1 MTLMPHNFD
10 CISFLVGNKSLMQGI
25 VNQRALKPFDESVVA
40 FLDHFSKRLFRN
52 PLAKAWPDVIS
63 LAFWCRRSSIL
74 QMKRAYPDLSGR
86 MGRGLVF
93 HIAPSNVAVNFAY
106 SLIAGLLSGNTN
118 IVRVPSRDFP
128 QVSLICDELNAT
140 LYEQSIIS
148 PYIFLV
154 RYGREK
160 AVNDMLSAWCQTR
173 LVWGGD
179 ETIATIRQSPL
190 LPRGLDLAFAN
201 RYSLALI
208 DASGYL
214 SIQDK
219 QTIAERFY
227 NDTFLTDQNACT
239 SPKLVIWLGKEE
251 ETEQAREQFWAE
263 FDAFSQKKYE
273 LQAVMAV
280 RKLTQFCTLSASVDG
295 VKKTSDSKNLVFRVL
310 LDKLD
315 RETMSYAGAGG
326 YFLEYLAREID
337 EIYPVCNN
345 SRCQTLST
353 LGVDIERIKVFLEE
367 FRPEGVDRVVPIGK
381 TMDFGLQWDGYDL
394 IYMLTR
400 CVVI

>member
-1 MTLMPHNFD
+1 MPHNFD
-10 CISFLVGNKSLMQGI
+10 GISFLVGNQSLLLGM
-25 VNQRALKPFDESVVA
+25 VNQRALTPFDESVVT

-63 LAFWCRRSSIL
+63 LAFWCRKSSVL
-74 QMKRAYPDLSGR
+74 QMKKAYPDLSGR
-86 MGRGLVF
+86 VGRGLAF

-148 PYIFLV
+148 PYICLV

-190 LPRGLDLAFAN
+190 LPRGLDLSFAN

-208 DASGYL
+208 DASSYL

-219 QTIAERFY
+219 QAIAERFY

-251 ETEQAREQFWAE
+251 EKKEARAQFWAE

-273 LQAVMAV
+273 LQAVVAV

-295 VKKTSDSKNLVFRVL
+295 VKKTSDSRNLVFRVL

-315 RETMSYAGAGG
+315 GETMNHAGTGG
-326 YFLEYLAREID
+326 YFLEYLAREIN

-345 SRCQTLST
+345 SRCQTLSI
-353 LGVDIERIKVFLEE
+353 LGVDIERINVFLAEY
-367 FRPEGVDRVVPIGK
+367 RPEGVDRVVPIGK